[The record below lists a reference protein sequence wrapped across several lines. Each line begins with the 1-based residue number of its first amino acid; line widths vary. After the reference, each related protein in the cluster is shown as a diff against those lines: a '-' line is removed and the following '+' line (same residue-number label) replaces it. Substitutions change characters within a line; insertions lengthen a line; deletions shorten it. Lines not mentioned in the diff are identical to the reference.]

1 MSSKGMGQYLADFGI
16 LACNENPWL
25 PSLDM
30 LGFTWADAV
39 ALIDRQE
46 VFVSK
51 AWRRRTVYLS
61 PEVYFLLKE
70 CREHRPMTTDAIA
83 LYDILLSAPMESAD
97 LKRLVPLQKRA
108 FDKTLEFLMEECYV
122 TALRNGTW
130 KTSNWSSYV
139 YGAAET
145 WEALAHRPAPNA
157 DSWAALTAILGRT
170 MPEREVAKLLGVHR
184 MTQSQERT

>member
-1 MSSKGMGQYLADFGI
+1 MSSEGMGQYLADFGI

-25 PSLDM
+25 PGLDV

-51 AWRRRTVYLS
+51 AWRRRTAYLS
-61 PEVYFLLKE
+61 PEVYFLFKE
-70 CREHRPMTTDAIA
+70 CRTYQPMPTDAAA

-97 LKRLVPLQKRA
+97 LKRLVPLEKRA
-108 FDKTLEFLMEECYV
+108 YDKALEFLLEQCYV
-122 TALRNGTW
+122 TVLRNGTW
-130 KTSNWSSYV
+130 KTSHWSSYV
-139 YGAAET
+139 YGTAGT

-157 DSWAALTAILGRT
+157 DPKAALTAILRRT
-170 MPEREVAKLLGVHR
+170 MPEREVAKLLEHA
-184 MTQSQERT
+184 